1 LTKPRNFTNFKL
13 YWVKFIHLLVSPVKN
28 IFSSINLAL
37 FLIVIALATL
47 SVRTWTHPKYN
58 DRVDAA
64 SIISTPKT
72 LKPLALKRKAYNSG
86 IVAATVQGNLFR
98 KDRREFM
105 PPPPRVVPIAQVAQA
120 PALPPPNIKLRGV
133 MLLGARK
140 IAIMEGNY
148 PVREGNQAIK
158 QKPLVRKGYPL
169 GSQIGNFELTQIEK
183 NKVTLDNKRG
193 VLLNLSLSQ
202 RPEDKIIRK
211 VGNSLVQKDKNF
223 DPRKVKKPAPPRP
236 SPRRVTARPPKNTP
250 KPVPAPRTFRV
261 SGAPTELPGGIP
273 KPRISGR

>member
-1 LTKPRNFTNFKL
+1 
-13 YWVKFIHLLVSPVKN
+13 VKN
-28 IFSSINLAL
+28 IFSAVILAL
-37 FLIVIALATL
+37 VLIVIALVTI

-58 DRVDAA
+58 DKIDAA
-64 SIISTPKT
+64 SITSTPKT
-72 LKPLALKRKAYNSG
+72 LEPLTLKRKAYNSG
-86 IVAATVQGNLFR
+86 IVSATVQRNLFR

-105 PPPPRVVPIAQVAQA
+105 PPPPRVVPVAQVAQG

-133 MLLGARK
+133 MLLGTRK

-148 PVREGNQAIK
+148 QVREGNHAIK

-169 GSQIGNFELTQIEK
+169 GSHIGNFELIQIEK

-193 VLLNLSLSQ
+193 VLLNLNLSQ
-202 RPEDKIIRK
+202 RPGDKVIQR
-211 VGNSLVQKDKNF
+211 VGNSLVQKNKNF
-223 DPRKVKKPAPPRP
+223 DPRKIKKPAPPRP
-236 SPRRVTARPPKNTP
+236 APRRVTARPPKNRP

-261 SGAPTELPGGIP
+261 SGAPTELPAGIP